1 MLFKFINLSLNTFKL
16 RTEQEIRRPIDAHFS
31 KHHLIYNPQSML
43 YLLALAACQ
52 CVDLALSGPDY
63 QLGNKKHML
72 QITVQFT
79 ENV

>member
-1 MLFKFINLSLNTFKL
+1 
-16 RTEQEIRRPIDAHFS
+16 
-31 KHHLIYNPQSML
+31 ML

-63 QLGNKKHML
+63 QLGSKKHML